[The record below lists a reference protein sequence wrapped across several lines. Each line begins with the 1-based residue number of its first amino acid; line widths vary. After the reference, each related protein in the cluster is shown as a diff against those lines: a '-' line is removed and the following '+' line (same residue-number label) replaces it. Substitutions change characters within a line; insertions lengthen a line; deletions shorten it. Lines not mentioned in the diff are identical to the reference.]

1 MGKQSCSR
9 ITSKYKYA
17 DNKFLK
23 FAISQANIE
32 PFLVGGGRS
41 KLNAEIMMKISI
53 LAPKNIQEQ
62 ARIGTFFRHLDRLI
76 TLHQCNCNMA
86 TRPCEWS
93 SGLRAIAWEQRK
105 FEKIAIRSS
114 AMAVW

>member
-1 MGKQSCSR
+1 MGKHHAHVLQANTN
-9 ITSKYKYA
+9 IA

-62 ARIGTFFRHLDRLI
+62 ARRHLFPSP
-76 TLHQCNCNMA
+76 
-86 TRPCEWS
+86 RPPYHP
-93 SGLRAIAWEQRK
+93 
-105 FEKIAIRSS
+105 SS
-114 AMAVW
+114 A

>member
-1 MGKQSCSR
+1 MLYFLLILQANTN
-9 ITSKYKYA
+9 IA

-76 TLHQCNCNMA
+76 TLHQ
-86 TRPCEWS
+86 
-93 SGLRAIAWEQRK
+93 RK
-105 FEKIAIRSS
+105 HILLT
-114 AMAVW
+114 